1 MGNSLGGKKKKIAKV
16 MKVDGTTLRMKP
28 PAHAVSVLRDHPG
41 YTLLDADEVKR
52 LGVRAPPLEP
62 EAPLLPG
69 RLYFL
74 VELPRAPS
82 HRTPRRAWSGALQ
95 VSAKERL
102 ESLRLTRR
110 SLSDLS
116 VPAGSGGQSPNISAA
131 EETKDGGLRLK
142 MRLPKAEVEKLMLE
156 SKDAADAARRIMQL
170 CAARESAAPTPSSS
184 VMSSPEP
191 ATPTLRTPRTPRT
204 PRTENGSS
212 ICGGTSTGV
221 FGQPST
227 PTFGASPTLAFGSSM
242 PAFRASSTL
251 AFSSASSSFGGS
263 SLFGQKLAF
272 GAFGSSPN

>member
-16 MKVDGTTLRMKP
+16 MKVDGTTIRIKP
-28 PAHAVSVLRDHPG
+28 PAHAVSLLRDHPG
-41 YTLLDADEVKR
+41 YTLLDSDEVKR
-52 LGVRAPPLEP
+52 LGVRAPPLDS

-69 RLYFL
+69 KLYFL
-74 VELPRAPS
+74 VELPRVPS

-116 VPAGSGGQSPNISAA
+116 LPAGSGGQSPIAAA

-170 CAARESAAPTPSSS
+170 CAAKESAAPTPSSS

-191 ATPTLRTPRTPRT
+191 ATPTLRNPRTPRT
-204 PRTENGSS
+204 PRTEKRTRFVALPDE
-212 ICGGTSTGV
+212 II
-221 FGQPST
+221 
-227 PTFGASPTLAFGSSM
+227 A
-242 PAFRASSTL
+242 
-251 AFSSASSSFGGS
+251 
-263 SLFGQKLAF
+263 
-272 GAFGSSPN
+272 